1 MTPFHLATV
10 LTERSEQRRKIPKR
24 TRTRYSI
31 LAATAREME
40 KVGYDGL
47 TIDNIVDE
55 ARLARGT
62 FYLYFTNRSD
72 VAAAV
77 IRTYRALV
85 LARRP
90 RGGRELKAYD
100 AILRMNKYY
109 VATYAW
115 NAPLLAGIETLVR
128 NRPDQACSRDFW
140 NNRWGLAVLSD
151 ANRRSGAGTGSCD
164 KRGLLAVRAVLAM
177 ADEFLREAF
186 VYKSPTLTRLINN
199 QENNQE
205 NDLEV
210 VAEVLSVVWYRSIYG
225 SHPKG
230 VEQILPLF

>member
-1 MTPFHLATV
+1 M
-10 LTERSEQRRKIPKR
+10 
-24 TRTRYSI
+24 I

-77 IRTYRALV
+77 IRSYRALV

-90 RGGRELKAYD
+90 RGGRVLEAYD

-109 VATYAW
+109 VETYAW

-128 NRPDQACSRDFW
+128 NRPDQARSRDFW
-140 NNRWGLAVLSD
+140 NNRWGLAVLTD
-151 ANRRSGAGTGSCD
+151 ANRRSGDGTGSCD
-164 KRGLLAVRAVLAM
+164 TRGLLAIRAVLAM

-186 VYKSPTLTRLINN
+186 VYKSPTLTRLINS
-199 QENNQE
+199 QEKDQ
-205 NDLEV
+205 EV

-230 VEQILPLF
+230 VEQILPLS

>member
-128 NRPDQACSRDFW
+128 ES
-140 NNRWGLAVLSD
+140 
-151 ANRRSGAGTGSCD
+151 TGPSLQQ
-164 KRGLLAVRAVLAM
+164 GLLEQPLGPR
-177 ADEFLREAF
+177 
-186 VYKSPTLTRLINN
+186 SPVGCESTF
-199 QENNQE
+199 
-205 NDLEV
+205 
-210 VAEVLSVVWYRSIYG
+210 RSRHG
-225 SHPKG
+225 L
-230 VEQILPLF
+230 V